1 MNGTPLA
8 AARPASRTATV
19 ASAWRL
25 QLLFITLH
33 IPLFVLI
40 PKNSAP
46 ATWHALAALGF
57 GLAAALAWTRPERV
71 AYAAAYM
78 AGAEVFWRMRRADV
92 PWEFGKYAIVLIL
105 VIAML
110 RFVRVRRA
118 AMPIGYF
125 LLLLPSVALTISSLS
140 WADARNEISF
150 NLSGPLALTLC
161 ALFFSSV
168 RLTPKQ
174 LQWVYA
180 CILAP
185 AAGIAA
191 IAAQGLGAGAGE
203 IKFSGASN
211 FAASGGYGPN
221 QVSAVL
227 ALGMLA
233 AILYLIVGA
242 ANIVVTSS
250 MVGLFLFL
258 LTRCALTFSRGG
270 IWMAAGGILA
280 TGFYLLRDSRYR
292 WRALAGAVVVLAI
305 SMAVILPHLEALTR
319 GTIRTR
325 YTNTD
330 PTGRELLVAAD
341 LTTWSE
347 NLVLGA
353 GPGMGAANRFK
364 VFYATT
370 AHTEYTRLV
379 AEHGLLGLAAL
390 VLLILMAIRNLRT
403 SASRR
408 GKALAAAM
416 LAYFLL
422 HLAVDATRLAAPC
435 FAFGLSAVAIVVQR
449 RRVIARRVLLSAGFP
464 QPVPGA

>member
-1 MNGTPLA
+1 MNGTILA

-19 ASAWRL
+19 ASAWQL
-25 QLLFITLH
+25 QLLFITVH

-40 PKNSAP
+40 PKDSAL

-57 GLAAALAWTRPERV
+57 GLAAALTWTRPERV

-78 AGAEVFWRMRRADV
+78 AGAEVFWRMRWADV

-105 VIAML
+105 VIAMF

-191 IAAQGLGAGAGE
+191 IAAQGLQAAGE
-203 IKFSGASN
+203 IKFSGNSN
-211 FAASGGYGPN
+211 FAVRPN
-221 QVSAVL
+221 QVSAIL
-227 ALGMLA
+227 GLGMLA

-242 ANIVVTSS
+242 ANIVVASS

-258 LTRCALTFSRGG
+258 LTQCALTFSRGG

-280 TGFYLLRDSRYR
+280 AAFYLLRDSRYR

-305 SMAVILPHLEALTR
+305 SMAVILPRLEALT
-319 GTIRTR
+319 GGAIRTR
-325 YTNTD
+325 FTNIN
-330 PTGRELLVAAD
+330 PTGRELLVSAD

-364 VFYATT
+364 VSYATS

-379 AEHGLLGLAAL
+379 AEHGLLGLMAL
-390 VLLILMAIRNLRT
+390 VLLILMAIRSLRAN
-403 SASRR
+403 ASRR

-422 HLAVDATRLAAPC
+422 HLAVDATRLAAPS

-449 RRVIARRVLLSAGFP
+449 RRTAARPALGPAGFP